1 MKSILITGATS
12 GIGNHLIKILAN
24 SDYKIYFIG
33 RNKLKCEK
41 LVEELRNKYSYK
53 AEYFL
58 CDFSDLSSVKTACNK
73 ILKSLKKI
81 DVLVNNA
88 GKVYFSY
95 GKTHDNFERC
105 FQINYLSHFTP

>member
-1 MKSILITGATS
+1 MKSVLITGATS

-33 RNKLKCEK
+33 RNKEKCER
-41 LVEELRNKYSYK
+41 LVKELKNKYNYE

-58 CDFSDLSSVKTACNK
+58 CDFSNLSSVNSACNK
-73 ILKSLKKI
+73 IVKSLKKI

-88 GKVYFSY
+88 GKVYFSME
-95 GKTHDNFERC
+95 KLMIILNDVSR
-105 FQINYLSHFTP
+105 

>member
-1 MKSILITGATS
+1 MKYILITGATS

-33 RNKLKCEK
+33 RNKEKCER
-41 LVEELRNKYSYK
+41 LVKELKNKYNYEAK
-53 AEYFL
+53 YFL

-81 DVLVNNA
+81 DVLVNN
-88 GKVYFSY
+88 
-95 GKTHDNFERC
+95 
-105 FQINYLSHFTP
+105 LSLIHI